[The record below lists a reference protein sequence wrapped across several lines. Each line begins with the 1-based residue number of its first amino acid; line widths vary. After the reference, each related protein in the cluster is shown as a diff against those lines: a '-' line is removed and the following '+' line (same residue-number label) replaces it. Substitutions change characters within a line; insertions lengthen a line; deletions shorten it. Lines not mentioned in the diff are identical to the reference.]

1 MTPMES
7 VSTARLCHADQSA
20 LLVVDIQNRLTAAMP
35 AKVLARIQRNVET
48 LLKAA
53 DLLQIPVIAT
63 EQYPKGLGSMEPS
76 LVELLPKGARRYEKT
91 TFSCAGAPDFVSDFE
106 LLKRKQIILTGME
119 THVCVLQTA
128 LDLMQLGATV
138 FVVADAVCSRHR
150 DNYEVAIQRMAAE
163 GIIVSVTESILFEWL
178 QDSKHESFKDIQA
191 RIR

>member
-1 MTPMES
+1 MRSATTE
-7 VSTARLCHADQSA
+7 RLCRSDQSV
-20 LLVVDIQNRLTAAMP
+20 LVVIDIQNRLTAAMP
-35 AKVLARIQRNVET
+35 VKVLARIQRNVGS
-48 LLKAA
+48 LIKAA
-53 DLLQIPVIAT
+53 ALLQVPVLAT

-76 LVELLPKGARRYEKT
+76 LVELLPEGSHRYEKT
-91 TFSCAGAPDFVSDFE
+91 TFSCTGAPDFIHDLE

-138 FVVADAVCSRHR
+138 FVAADAVCSRHR
-150 DNYEVAIQRMAAE
+150 DNYEIGIQRMLAE

-178 QDSKHESFKDIQA
+178 QDSKHESFKVIQN